1 MYKKILGMNA
11 VQTANTTMSLGLNK
25 AENATSTTLKP
36 SPTASPVTLPSIHHH
51 GSNSN
56 SSEVDVNDENA
67 PSNFHSAVE
76 SNGNDKVI
84 YESPYESGPLTS
96 IHTSQQYL
104 HPHRV
109 SPPHLSPPTKMQSD
123 EDYAL
128 ALQQTQLHHG
138 TYPALKSI
146 HQMATTTHYREIT
159 VEENPENKQQ
169 NFVNVNGEEEEP
181 WRPW

>member
-11 VQTANTTMSLGLNK
+11 VQTTNTTSLGLNK
-25 AENATSTTLKP
+25 AENATSTALKP
-36 SPTASPVTLPSIHHH
+36 SPTASPVTVPSIHH

-56 SSEVDVNDENA
+56 SSELDVNDENA

-84 YESPYESGPLTS
+84 YESPYERPLTS

-109 SPPHLSPPTKMQSD
+109 SPSHLSPPTKMQSD

-128 ALQQTQLHHG
+128 ALQQTQLHH
-138 TYPALKSI
+138 TIPALKSI
-146 HQMATTTHYREIT
+146 HQMATTTHYIA
-159 VEENPENKQQ
+159 VDENPENKHG